1 MNSPANKSVRNKI
14 ILAGVIVLLVLAID
28 QFLKFWVKT
37 NMTLGVSGEIPVFGD
52 WFKLHFTEN
61 EGMAFGLKLPG
72 HWGKLILTVF
82 RIIAVTGI
90 IYYLRLQAKAL
101 ASNSTIVLLAL
112 ILGGAMGNIIDSVF
126 YGQWFTDSV
135 FGLAQWAQDGNGYA
149 SYFHGKVVDMF
160 YFPIIHGTYPDWVP
174 WKGGESFTFF
184 SAIFNV
190 ADAAISIGLISIL
203 LFKRSLFN
211 GPVEEVKSVNQTEDT
226 IPSSDA
232 TE

>member
-1 MNSPANKSVRNKI
+1 
-14 ILAGVIVLLVLAID
+14 
-28 QFLKFWVKT
+28 
-37 NMTLGVSGEIPVFGD
+37 MTLGVSGEIPVFGD

-90 IYYLRLQAKAL
+90 IYYLRLQAKAF
-101 ASNSTIVLLAL
+101 ASTSTIVLLAL

-126 YGQWFTDSV
+126 YGQWFTDSA
-135 FGLAQWAQDGNGYA
+135 FGLAQWASEGNGYA

-160 YFPIIHGTYPDWVP
+160 YFPIIHGTYPDWIP
-174 WKGGESFTFF
+174 LKGGDSFTFF

-211 GPVEEVKSVNQTEDT
+211 TPLEVNKETELTTD
-226 IPSSDA
+226 SSES
-232 TE
+232 TESTN